1 VAQSLFGSL
10 GQNNSLKALHLRNT
24 KLSDAVI
31 EALKSD
37 MNDMLRQID
46 LKNNGLTD
54 ASLEQIKLFLDSH
67 YHVIGFDLDGNKIST
82 AHLSEVEKLLE
93 RNYSITNVMDDL
105 LNAVPYRRKHAISR
119 TRIVTKNNTN
129 TPGSNT
135 NLSTSPSSP
144 PNRFNRSYSK
154 TGPKKQLDPLEEF
167 PWLALVNFEKFP
179 KINVSN
185 RFNFGLSDTIGR
197 REAMEDAVIVHGQF
211 REKGNEDLFALFDG
225 HGGREVADYCAK
237 SLAVCLKH
245 KLSTLGEDQIGE
257 AMTQAYVEID
267 RSIQGWAKY
276 VGCTA
281 LSAYFI
287 DHFFYIANVGDSRVV
302 LAQAGK
308 AQRLSTDHK
317 PEHPDELKRIKEA
330 GGFVNGGRVKG
341 LLSVSRAIG
350 DALLTPVIAVP
361 DIIKHEINDTDELL
375 IMACDGL
382 WDVIGDQLAV
392 NLIRDET
399 DMQTAA
405 EKLRNYALDHG
416 STDNISVLVIDL
428 KSFSINRKKLA
439 EATNNTNQ
447 IENDTNNN
455 DDDNS
460 ADEKEQFDQT
470 EPVEPVEEK
479 EIGDDVDLKPTPG
492 APTAE

>member
-1 VAQSLFGSL
+1 MAQSLFGSL

-67 YHVIGFDLDGNKIST
+67 YHVIGFDLDGTHLNSIAVVLIVIDDVFAGNKIST
-82 AHLSEVEKLLE
+82 AHLSEVEQLLE

-167 PWLALVNFEKFP
+167 PVRIIHYAIVNNQDSNLTQWLALVNFEKFP

-185 RFNFGLSDTIGR
+185 RFTFGLSDTIGR

-211 REKGNEDLFALFDG
+211 REKGNEDLFALF
-225 HGGREVADYCAK
+225 
-237 SLAVCLKH
+237 
-245 KLSTLGEDQIGE
+245 
-257 AMTQAYVEID
+257 
-267 RSIQGWAKY
+267 
-276 VGCTA
+276 
-281 LSAYFI
+281 
-287 DHFFYIANVGDSRVV
+287 
-302 LAQAGK
+302 GK
-308 AQRLSTDHK
+308 
-317 PEHPDELKRIKEA
+317 
-330 GGFVNGGRVKG
+330 
-341 LLSVSRAIG
+341 
-350 DALLTPVIAVP
+350 
-361 DIIKHEINDTDELL
+361 
-375 IMACDGL
+375 
-382 WDVIGDQLAV
+382 
-392 NLIRDET
+392 
-399 DMQTAA
+399 
-405 EKLRNYALDHG
+405 
-416 STDNISVLVIDL
+416 
-428 KSFSINRKKLA
+428 
-439 EATNNTNQ
+439 
-447 IENDTNNN
+447 
-455 DDDNS
+455 
-460 ADEKEQFDQT
+460 
-470 EPVEPVEEK
+470 
-479 EIGDDVDLKPTPG
+479 
-492 APTAE
+492 